1 MMIVLLVVID
11 MIQESEGTL
20 ALGQGL
26 RTPSLMFVQ
35 EKSDLDVTMYCH
47 INTVMRPMDDDA
59 IVNNNDEFFATTFQ
73 GLPLFLL
80 SIGIALVRTA

>member
-1 MMIVLLVVID
+1 MIVLLVMID
-11 MIQESEGTL
+11 MIEESEGTL

-26 RTPSLMFVQ
+26 RSPSLMFVQ
-35 EKSDLDVTMYCH
+35 EKSDLDVTTYCH

-59 IVNNNDEFFATTFQ
+59 IIVNNNDEFFATTFP